1 VGNTL
6 QRDLQSVQ
14 YSSIE
19 KDATFGKET
28 VLLCS
33 TTCSCDTTTTK
44 DTNYETTPS
53 PPRRSRSPA
62 RDGPQTEAL
71 IARIS
76 ELTSVVSPLVAER
89 DQGRASASSSYR
101 RRRSRSDSWDSRRRG
116 RSRSPRESRY
126 EP

>member
-44 DTNYETTPS
+44 DTTYETTS
-53 PPRRSRSPA
+53 GEK
-62 RDGPQTEAL
+62 DTLTTEE
-71 IARIS
+71 IKI
-76 ELTSVVSPLVAER
+76 TS
-89 DQGRASASSSYR
+89 
-101 RRRSRSDSWDSRRRG
+101 
-116 RSRSPRESRY
+116 
-126 EP
+126 